1 MEPTPEP
8 THTNAAQA
16 LRATLRA
23 DLVTA
28 MKLRRP
34 EAVAA
39 LRTAIA
45 AIDNAEAVE
54 APDGI
59 AEVASEHV
67 AGARTGVGSTE
78 VQRRVLSL
86 GEVRT
91 LLRAQVEERRTEAD
105 RLDTCERPD
114 PARRLRLEAE
124 VLGRYLDV

>member
-1 MEPTPEP
+1 MDATPEP
-8 THTNAAQA
+8 THTDDAQA

-45 AIDNAEAVE
+45 AIDNAEAVDV
-54 APDGI
+54 PDG
-59 AEVASEHV
+59 AAGVASEHV

-78 VQRRVLSL
+78 VQRRVLSV
-86 GEVRT
+86 GEVRA

-105 RLDTCERPD
+105 RLDAYERPD
-114 PARRLRLEAE
+114 PARRLRLEAD